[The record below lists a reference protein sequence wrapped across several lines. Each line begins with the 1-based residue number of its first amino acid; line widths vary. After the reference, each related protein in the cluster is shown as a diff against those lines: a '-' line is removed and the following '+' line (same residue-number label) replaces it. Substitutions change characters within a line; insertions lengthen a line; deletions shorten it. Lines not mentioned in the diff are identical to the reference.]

1 MPVPQQRDLELT
13 RARLGDWLRGRAP
26 AGTDVVVHGVEVP
39 RQGFSTET
47 LLVDVDRTGPA
58 GTRREVLVVR
68 VAPTRHRLYPWSRFA
83 EQYQVITALHEHTDV
98 PVPAPR
104 GFEPDPDLLGA
115 PFAVMDHVA
124 GRVPADLPSYHAAG
138 WVTELTP
145 AGRARLWYAGVDILR
160 RIHRLDPAALGLDG
174 LDQPAYGPTP
184 LVQQLNCYAEHLDF
198 FGCAD
203 APVPLAALEWLRGH
217 QPPESGPPR
226 LLWGDARLGN
236 IIFAGVR
243 PAAVLD
249 WEMVGLGPPEIDLA
263 WYLYLDRHLSEGIGA
278 TRLPGLPERAET
290 VARYEELICRPVRH
304 LEYHEVFA
312 GFRFCLITARLVRL
326 AADSG
331 MLPRGTDFPLH
342 RNATRLLARTIGLL
356 PRR

>member
-1 MPVPQQRDLELT
+1 MPVPQQRDPELT
-13 RARLGDWLRGRAP
+13 RAQLGAWLRERAP

-47 LLVDVDRTGPA
+47 LLVDVGRTGPA
-58 GTRREVLVVR
+58 GTLREVLVVR
-68 VAPTRHRLYPWSRFA
+68 VAPSGHRLYPWSRFA
-83 EQYQVITALHEHTDV
+83 EQYRVMSALHEHTDV

-104 GFEPDPDLLGA
+104 GFEPTPDVLGA
-115 PFAVMDHVA
+115 PFAVMDFVA

-145 AGRARLWYAGVDILR
+145 ADRARLWYAGIDILC
-160 RIHRLDPAALGLDG
+160 RIHRLDPVALGIDG
-174 LDQPAYGPTP
+174 LDQPASGPTP
-184 LVQQLNCYAEHLDF
+184 LVQQLNSYADHLDF

-217 QPPESGPPR
+217 PPPERGPSS

-249 WEMVGLGPPEIDLA
+249 WEMAGLGPPEIDLA
-263 WYLYLDRHLSEGIGA
+263 WYLYLDRHLSAGIGA
-278 TRLPGLPERAET
+278 TRLPGLPDRAET
-290 VARYEELICRPVRH
+290 VARYEELTGRQVRQ
-304 LEYHEVFA
+304 LDYYEVFA

-326 AADSG
+326 ATDSG
-331 MLPRGTDFPLH
+331 VLPHGADFPLH